1 MSTNPDEEGPD
12 QLSAEERKTI
22 NENLIKFADEQRLQ
36 PDVDQPQL
44 AGLLADALVKKDFSS
59 VCRLL
64 QQSAKDAGMWEVV
77 NEQKTVRDAWTSPY
91 VGDAH
96 TTLLENV
103 REINSSRGMNPY
115 ANSMPLLQS
124 SGMGKSRT
132 VDELAKDIFVIP
144 LNVRREATGYPFP
157 HSDPD
162 IYDYLVSANYKTWEV
177 TMLAYY
183 NFFFHLFSGI
193 REEIRTHLKGPYP
206 SQKELAQAWR
216 THLAPVNSQ
225 EDRRMTLYA
234 QMMRDATKSFYS
246 EKRGQTSTQAA
257 AESRGLELAEAIKEL
272 APISPGGLVMVL
284 WRAFYANATKDVRAT
299 LIAVVITK
307 LTGIYDFT
315 GVHNDALRD
324 LLDDAC
330 LAALSVRL
338 LLEYL
343 PINED
348 IMHTGR
354 AIHRSLSS
362 LKRLL
367 K

>member
-1 MSTNPDEEGPD
+1 MVSQDKVY
-12 QLSAEERKTI
+12 LRRCCFVRYSRISIA
-22 NENLIKFADEQRLQ
+22 
-36 PDVDQPQL
+36 
-44 AGLLADALVKKDFSS
+44 
-59 VCRLL
+59 
-64 QQSAKDAGMWEVV
+64 
-77 NEQKTVRDAWTSPY
+77 VRDAWTSPY

-144 LNVRREATGYPFP
+144 LNVRREATGQNANHLLSYWLMQIAGYPFP

-234 QMMRDATKSFYS
+234 QMMRV
-246 EKRGQTSTQAA
+246 
-257 AESRGLELAEAIKEL
+257 GLL
-272 APISPGGLVMVL
+272 
-284 WRAFYANATKDVRAT
+284 
-299 LIAVVITK
+299 
-307 LTGIYDFT
+307 
-315 GVHNDALRD
+315 
-324 LLDDAC
+324 
-330 LAALSVRL
+330 
-338 LLEYL
+338 
-343 PINED
+343 
-348 IMHTGR
+348 
-354 AIHRSLSS
+354 
-362 LKRLL
+362 
-367 K
+367 